1 MCPNCTAIVADPDVT
16 RLLWH
21 HQLLPQGLWK
31 RLCVPQGWKRLELK
45 LGVSRRACKNTPL
58 MSIYCDEST
67 DVVSRVT
74 MIVKATTVI
83 SLLKSVT
90 MTTIIVHREY
100 GDGGTVRLIVS
111 FVCDNQGLLSRH
123 NMLRATKQDI

>member
-1 MCPNCTAIVADPDVT
+1 M
-16 RLLWH
+16 
-21 HQLLPQGLWK
+21 
-31 RLCVPQGWKRLELK
+31 ELK

-67 DVVSRVT
+67 DVASRVT

-90 MTTIIVHREY
+90 MTTTIIVHREY

-123 NMLRATKQDI
+123 NMLRATTQDI